1 MKEDNVEYMES
12 KCIFII

>member
-1 MKEDNVEYMES
+1 MKKDNVEYMES